1 MIMID
6 DVLNMTVVQMVEPAL
21 LDFAAVADNMSLLLC
36 SYFRPLSRLGQDTH
50 RGTHS

>member
-21 LDFAAVADNMSLLLC
+21 LDFPQLSLIT
-36 SYFRPLSRLGQDTH
+36 YP
-50 RGTHS
+50 